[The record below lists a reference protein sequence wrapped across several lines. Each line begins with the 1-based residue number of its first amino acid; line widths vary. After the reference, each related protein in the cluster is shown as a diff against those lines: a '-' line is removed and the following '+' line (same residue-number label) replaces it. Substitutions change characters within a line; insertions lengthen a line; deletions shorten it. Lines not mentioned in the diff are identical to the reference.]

1 MSDVVTSDELR
12 AALTEALRRLAP
24 AGGSREIG
32 FNTACDAMVAVMADL
47 LVAAGRGP
55 DDVAG
60 LAVLFRERLEAAL
73 VFGDVAGHA

>member
-1 MSDVVTSDELR
+1 VSDIVTSDELR
-12 AALTEALRRLAP
+12 AALMDTLRRLAP
-24 AGGSREIG
+24 AGSGREIP
-32 FNTACDAMVAVMADL
+32 FNTACDAMLAVLADL

-73 VFGDVAGHA
+73 VFGDIAGHA